1 MSVAIVANSAY
12 ASLTKELGAPYSSSQ
27 SSAASEIKA
36 FVLSARNV
44 SVPAE
49 VTDVQA
55 TMTFFSKPEWY
66 DAVPNGAR
74 AFKELQVSDQSS
86 IVRSVIAAETS
97 TATSTGAAAP
107 TAQAFLDA
115 KFGAMAAAA
124 ALVFL

>member
-1 MSVAIVANSAY
+1 MSVAIVVNSAY

-27 SSAASEIKA
+27 SSVASEIKA

-49 VTDVQA
+49 VTEVPA
-55 TMTFFSKPEWY
+55 TTTFFSKPNWY
-66 DAVPNGAR
+66 DALPNGVR
-74 AFKELQVSDQSS
+74 AFKELQVSDQFS

-107 TAQAFLDA
+107 TAQVFLDA

-124 ALVFL
+124 AAVFL

>member
-36 FVLSARNV
+36 FVLSAHNV

-55 TMTFFSKPEWY
+55 TTTFFLKPEWY
-66 DAVPNGAR
+66 DALPIGAR
-74 AFKELQVSDQSS
+74 AFKELQVSDQFS

-97 TATSTGAAAP
+97 TATSIGAAAP
-107 TAQAFLDA
+107 TAQAFLVA

-124 ALVFL
+124 AAVFI

>member
-55 TMTFFSKPEWY
+55 TTTFFSKPEWY
-66 DAVPNGAR
+66 DALPIGAR
-74 AFKELQVSDQSS
+74 AFKELQVSDQFS

-97 TATSTGAAAP
+97 TATSTAAAVP
-107 TAQAFLDA
+107 IARAFLDA

-124 ALVFL
+124 AAVFL